1 MSWWLKFEYDQKGR
15 GDLIAECSADP
26 RQTKWP
32 ARTGSINE
40 LGHLVNAITPTLWY
54 ILKPPVATEELG
66 MVIHPGEGW
75 KARLYLPVN
84 IDEYRWTHFLIHP
97 DGSTKGK
104 PGDGTEGCIGTRE
117 SALELR
123 DLITMILER
132 QESLSVRVTKKDK

>member
-1 MSWWLKFEYDQKGR
+1 MSWWLKFEYDKKGR
-15 GDLIAECSADP
+15 GELIAECSADP

-54 ILKPPVATEELG
+54 IMKPPVETDEPA
-66 MVIHPGEGW
+66 MVIKPGEGW

-84 IDEYRWTHFLIHP
+84 IDEYKWTHFCIHP
-97 DGSTKGK
+97 DASANGK
-104 PGDGTEGCIGTRE
+104 PGDGTLGCIGLKD

-123 DLITMILER
+123 DLISRILER
-132 QESLSVRVTKKDK
+132 QESLSVRITRNF